1 MKFISIPAWTVIAVL
16 LVVLSPLHAS
26 SYGPFTVQDFQTRA
40 AFELIVTDSKPLKPG
55 TSKIVTQSAY
65 VTLAHGLV
73 PGNSDGLEI
82 LFFPE
87 PITEKVKADILE
99 NDAKDLKKGSY
110 AALVLY
116 MGNDNK
122 IGQANLSYVVAGTT
136 VARTVAWKAEELQKY
151 FSDYRFD
158 GQRQVLK
165 SKGSY
170 VESERDREQLRLS
183 WEVDFNLP
191 VIREVKR

>member
-1 MKFISIPAWTVIAVL
+1 MKLVSIPAQTIIAVL
-16 LVVLSPLHAS
+16 LVFLSPLHAS
-26 SYGPFTVQDFQTRA
+26 SYGPFTLQDFQARA

-82 LFFPE
+82 LFFPQR
-87 PITEKVKADILE
+87 ITEKVKADILE
-99 NDAKDLKKGSY
+99 NDAKELKKNSY

-116 MGNDNK
+116 IGNDNK
-122 IGQANLSYVVAGTT
+122 IRQANLSYVVAGTT

-158 GQRQVLK
+158 GKRQVLK

-170 VESERDREQLRLS
+170 AESERDREQLRLS
-183 WEVDFNLP
+183 WDVDFNLP
-191 VIREVKR
+191 VIREIKR